1 MRLPS
6 AASDL
11 VRHIK
16 SHFQLLDPKQKS
28 KLNHSTLKFFSR
40 DIDIL
45 GYLEEAMS
53 HDFLSIGLRYLF
65 VFLTRFPDLQE
76 VDAEKFDLI
85 KSLLCDCWAVHSSRI
100 DDFSFDDSLILFIL
114 KTSELVYCYHR
125 PAGQPKI
132 AKRSI
137 LSGLDWS
144 KNHIG
149 VYVKHQEFWVN
160 MLGANLHFY
169 RKNPMAVEWM
179 YKCMK
184 DDSLDI
190 EREDDGSIA
199 RFKDSEAPRKKD
211 KQLVL
216 EVALTECVKWQI
228 SYSGDLDKINKFC
241 KACCGKHGI
250 KNPTVQAILLRCEDL
265 ILNALPLHRKSKALE
280 LTRENFFEPVFE
292 FLDAPSGLN
301 LLLACKKNHARLKQ
315 AFVKAVLAY
324 GSFNQDTRLRLW
336 NCLVSRDIRQVKVR
350 RNLALESRVV
360 ELIEM
365 DLARSLDFFEHQYF
379 EEVKL
384 LLINIAH
391 DYPEVC
397 YYQGMNY
404 LGIFLFY
411 TFHKDTEAAYHFFAF
426 MVEHVI
432 SKYFGQSFQGI
443 LKLIFVVD
451 KLLERIYP
459 SLWNKL
465 SKGQVSS
472 IHFSVPSIITLFTS
486 LIKTREAYAHIYEI
500 WDTVISQGMCNVVK
514 ALLLLLEIQQSH
526 LFSVPSDNLLLV
538 MKNVEKDPFAIVKQ
552 GGVKDISQYIDC
564 LTKGAILGL
573 KVDRAMIEQ
582 LEDMFDRVRKPILDE
597 WDSNTS

>member
-1 MRLPS
+1 
-6 AASDL
+6 
-11 VRHIK
+11 
-16 SHFQLLDPKQKS
+16 
-28 KLNHSTLKFFSR
+28 
-40 DIDIL
+40 
-45 GYLEEAMS
+45 MS
-53 HDFLSIGLRYLF
+53 HDFLPIGLRYLF
-65 VFLTRFPDLQE
+65 IFLTRFPDLQE

-125 PAGQPKI
+125 PPGRSKI
-132 AKRSI
+132 SKRSI

-144 KNHIG
+144 KNHICA
-149 VYVKHQEFWVN
+149 YVKHQEFWVN

-169 RKNPMAVEWM
+169 KKNPMAVEWM
-179 YKCMK
+179 FKCMK

-190 EREDDGSIA
+190 EREDDGSIV
-199 RFKDSEAPRKKD
+199 RFKDSDAPRKKD
-211 KQLVL
+211 KQLTL
-216 EVALTECVKWQI
+216 EVALTECIKWQI
-228 SYSGDLDKINKFC
+228 SYSHTVDKINKFC
-241 KACCGKHGI
+241 KASCTRFGI
-250 KNPTVQAILLRCEDL
+250 KNSTVQAILLRCEEL
-265 ILNALPLHRKSKALE
+265 ILNCLPLRNRSTPQLAAEASLA
-280 LTRENFFEPVFE
+280 PVFE
-292 FLDAPSGLN
+292 YLDARSGLN
-301 LLLACKKNHARLKQ
+301 LLLTCKRHHCSLKA

-324 GSFNQDTRLRLW
+324 GSFSQETRLQLW
-336 NCLVSRDIRQVKVR
+336 NCLVSPSIRQVQLR
-350 RNLALESRVV
+350 RNLTLENRVV

-365 DLARSLDFFEHQYF
+365 DLARSLDFFEHQHF

-384 LLINIAH
+384 LLVNVAH
-391 DYPEVC
+391 NYPEVS

-411 TFHKDTEAAYHFFAF
+411 TFHKDAQAAYHFFAF

-432 SKYFGQSFQGI
+432 AKYFGQSFQGI

-465 SKGQVSS
+465 AKGQVSS

-486 LIKTREAYAHIYEI
+486 LIKTREAYPHIYEI

-514 ALLLLLEIQQSH
+514 SLLLLLEIQQSH
-526 LFSVPSDNLLLV
+526 LFSVRSDDLLLV

-552 GGVKDISQYIDC
+552 GGSKDISQYIDC
-564 LTKGAILGL
+564 LTKSSILGL
-573 KVDRAMIEQ
+573 KVDRATIEQ
-582 LEDMFDRVRKPILDE
+582 LEEMFERVRKPILDDWE
-597 WDSNTS
+597 SNSCQS